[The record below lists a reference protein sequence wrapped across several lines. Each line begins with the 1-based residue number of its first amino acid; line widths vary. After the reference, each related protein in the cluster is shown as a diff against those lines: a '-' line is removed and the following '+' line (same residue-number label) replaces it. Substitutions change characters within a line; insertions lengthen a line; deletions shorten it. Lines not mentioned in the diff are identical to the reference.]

1 MLEQA
6 NFCLILWKN
15 NFSYVIIAKDKCLGR
30 VLDNNQRLI

>member
-6 NFCLILWKN
+6 NVCLILGKN
-15 NFSYVIIAKDKCLGR
+15 NFLHVIMAKDKCLGP